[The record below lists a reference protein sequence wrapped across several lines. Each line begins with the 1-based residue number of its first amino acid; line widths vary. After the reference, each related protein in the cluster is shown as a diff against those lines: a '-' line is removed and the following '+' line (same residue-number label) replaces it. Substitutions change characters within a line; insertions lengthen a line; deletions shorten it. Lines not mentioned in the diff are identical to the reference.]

1 MKTRLFLF
9 AFLIL
14 CGAAANEVPNSS
26 FEQEVFPLW
35 NRMPDESV
43 MLDNVVKYDYSSDC
57 ASGKRSLHLKGQKVE
72 LAYESMT
79 NLKSATA
86 FALKM
91 KAPKGAAKVTV
102 KCLFYLNTERSIW
115 VEKSFNV
122 TKKWQ
127 SYVMKVGNPFSRYR
141 RGGNHVGPT
150 RFVIDP
156 GKGEVLVDDCLIFEG
171 KRAPKTVASGP
182 VGGVP
187 EKEVVIPEYIPLP
200 APESFGKG
208 ACAASTWEFRLFPGK
223 GGAEKNASVSG
234 VMLFPKSKVFYN
246 SGSFALFDGKKKLN
260 ANFYPIAAWPG
271 DKSLAALKAEA
282 AVDTAAKAKT
292 LILKFTPGGKKV
304 EKSAVPAKSGVI
316 TLGSTIKVDL
326 ASSNLWEENGKL
338 KKALLKGVDYA
349 GVEYTF
355 KSTFAAF
362 EHGTLLRR
370 GKLVSAGGLSLGMA
384 DVRLTP
390 RKDGTGAELDIAVS
404 NTSKKF
410 IPLRTLYWE
419 AQAPA
424 GKETLKRTI
433 WGDHRK
439 SEFIEK
445 VSLSGK
451 EQIKKYTCTFD
462 KLPQFS
468 VKGENGVFLHVYN
481 GAQTFPNELE
491 IGKDFV
497 KGALWPASAK
507 ALSLAPGLTLRKRF
521 IAASA
526 PLSGTPDQGATLMAA
541 ARHFA
546 DSKVLISMCAADPGK
561 LPFFEERMKSGMG
574 RLSFTEL
581 HNRFCYGQFNYG
593 DHPGDG
599 GWGNLESFEDYVLY
613 HRAVRAENPE
623 LFRLAKSAS
632 LHYADIDTDSRNAL
646 PYTHSA
652 NHIIGGNSF
661 GHAWIPGV
669 LSSWLLTG
677 DPAIYQSARRM
688 FDGCIKLPLN
698 FPEIQQGRHF
708 GFFLLTLAEGYAVFN
723 DSKAVKRFMEQLNY
737 QIKRYADTP
746 PTPEEQRLQRTS
758 IPRQNSLFYVTGSGL
773 VPFHCW
779 YGLTGFLKMYELTGN
794 ELIKKTLEK
803 ELANILNLEMTY
815 RPQIE
820 THWPGMPAEKLFP
833 TIATDY
839 LYGRGAFF
847 YPVLAMYARLS
858 GKKEYIDLALDTL
871 YCGLLA
877 TRNAGN
883 IQDVFMAAPLADAP
897 KDFDEAKQIEKV
909 RKLLWEGAAPELAN
923 GDFSTAL
930 SFRDLVI
937 PKKGIGTPR
946 YPEWALDKP
955 YPRWWHLVEGKQVIS
970 SMFMTYRGYFYT
982 LDYKEFGKSAPALRL
997 DMTTR
1002 RYWSAGD
1009 LSSAKFRM
1017 EPGEWEVAFSFKTPK
1032 DASITL
1038 MGVRVMGFGKF
1049 STLAA
1054 VEMTPDFKVFKS
1066 SKNDGR
1072 LKVYAMNCKDTEK
1085 TGWKRLSYRFRLDEK
1100 ALGYFH
1106 MRHGMHPKAKE
1117 AHIYLDDVEIRRVG
1131 K

>member
-1 MKTRLFLF
+1 MKTRLFLLTC
-9 AFLIL
+9 LIL
-14 CGAAANEVPNSS
+14 VGAAANDVPNSS
-26 FEQEVFPLW
+26 FEYDLLPLW
-35 NRMPDESV
+35 NRMPDEGV
-43 MLDNVVKYDYSSDC
+43 MQGPKVKYNYSSDC
-57 ASGKRSLHLKGQKVE
+57 ASGKRSLHLKGQKAE
-72 LAYESMT
+72 LTYES
-79 NLKSATA
+79 LSSFKSAS
-86 FALKM
+86 FFSLKM

-102 KCLFYLNTERSIW
+102 KCLFYLNTERSVW
-115 VEKSFNV
+115 VEKSFDVN
-122 TKKWQ
+122 KKWKN
-127 SYVMKVGNPFSRYR
+127 YVLKFGNPFTRYR
-141 RGGNHVGPT
+141 RSGNYVGPT

-156 GKGEVLVDDCLIFEG
+156 GQGEVLVDDCLLADG
-171 KRAPKTVASGP
+171 KRPAQKVEYGP

-187 EKEVVIPEYIPLP
+187 EKEVVFPEYIPLP
-200 APESFGKG
+200 APEYFSKG
-208 ACAASTWEFRLFPGK
+208 TCAASSWEFRLFPGK
-223 GGAEKNASVSG
+223 GGAEKSASVSG

-260 ANFYPIAAWPG
+260 ANFYPISAWPD
-271 DKSLAALKAEA
+271 DKSLAALKVD
-282 AVDTAAKAKT
+282 AVADTAAKAKT
-292 LILKFTPGGKKV
+292 LILKFTPGVK
-304 EKSAVPAKSGVI
+304 AADTAALPAKTGVI
-316 TLGSTIKVDL
+316 TLGRNIKVDL
-326 ASSNLWEENGKL
+326 ASSNLWEKNGKL
-338 KKALLKGVDYA
+338 GKALLKGVDYT
-349 GVEYTF
+349 GIEYTF
-355 KSTFAAF
+355 KSSFTAF
-362 EHGTLLRR
+362 ENGTLLRR
-370 GKLVSAGGLSLGMA
+370 GKLVSAAGLSLGMA

-390 RKDGTGAELDIAVS
+390 RKGGEGAELDIAVA

-410 IPLRTLYWE
+410 IPLQSLYWE

-433 WGDHRK
+433 WGDHSKR
-439 SEFIEK
+439 EFIEK
-445 VSLSGK
+445 ISLSGR
-451 EQIKKYTCTFD
+451 EQVKKYTCTFD

-491 IGKDFV
+491 IGKNFV

-521 IAASA
+521 IAASSPVA
-526 PLSGTPDQGATLMAA
+526 GTPDQSAVLMAA

-546 DSKVLISMCAADPGK
+546 DSKVLISMCAADPK
-561 LPFFEERMKSGMG
+561 KQPFFEERMKSGMG

-581 HNRFCYGQFNYG
+581 HSRFCYGQFNYG

-623 LFRLAKSAS
+623 LFRLAKLAS
-632 LHYADIDTDSRNAL
+632 LHYADIDTDCRNAL
-646 PYTHSA
+646 PHTHSA

-677 DPAIYQSARRM
+677 DPVIYQSARRM
-688 FDGCIKLPLN
+688 LDSCIKLPLT
-698 FPEIQQGRHF
+698 FPEIQQGRNF
-708 GFFLLTLAEGYAVFN
+708 GFFLLTLAEGYAIFN
-723 DSKAVKRFMEQLNY
+723 DPAAIKRYMAQLNY
-737 QIKRYADTP
+737 QIDRYAKNA
-746 PTPEEQRLQRTS
+746 PTPGEQRLQRTS

-779 YGLTGFLKMYELTGN
+779 YGLTAFLKMYELTGDA
-794 ELIKKTLEK
+794 LIKQTLEK

-820 THWPGMPAEKLFP
+820 THWPGLPAEKLFP

-847 YPVLAMYARLS
+847 YPVLAMYARMS

-877 TRNAGN
+877 TRHSGN

-909 RKLLWEGAAPELAN
+909 RKLLWEGAAPQLMN

-955 YPRWWHLVEGKQVIS
+955 YPRWWHLVEGKQIIS

-982 LDYKEFGKSAPALRL
+982 LDNKEFGKAAPSLRL
-997 DMTTR
+997 NMTTR
-1002 RYWSAGD
+1002 RYWSGGD
-1009 LSSAKFRM
+1009 LSSAKMRM
-1017 EPGEWEVAFSFKTPK
+1017 EPGEWEVALSFKTPK
-1032 DASITL
+1032 DASISL
-1038 MGVRVMGFGKF
+1038 VGMRVMGFGKF
-1049 STLAA
+1049 SSLVA
-1054 VEMTPDFKVFKS
+1054 VEFTPDFKVRKS

-1072 LKVYAMNCKDTEK
+1072 FKVYAMECKDTGK
-1085 TGWKRLSYRFRLDEK
+1085 PGWKRLSYRFRTDEK
-1100 ALGYFH
+1100 ALGYLLL
-1106 MRHGMHPKAKE
+1106 RYGMHPKAKE
-1117 AHIYLDDVEIRRVG
+1117 AHIFLDDVEIRRVG